1 MKIHCAVDI
10 EWTTSLRHQRRAWN
24 GRGWPLS
31 AVPLCQLPPWLSSGP
46 AALGWPSLSF
56 TGKPLGEASVHQP
69 SWRRRLRL
77 GRTVEGE
84 HFGKRPA
91 WVLPLSGS
99 LRRAV
104 KHLLSL
110 VPVSVSEISI
120 RWFSSTPRPL
130 QACQLSTPGE
140 WALGGIPRAVGG
152 VWGQLFCL
160 VCLHYLKC
168 ILKQSERIWLL
179 LLFSVSSW
187 LHLIY

>member
-99 LRRAV
+99 LRRAPSV
-104 KHLLSL
+104 ISSCLCQKSVSGGSPPHLDHCR
-110 VPVSVSEISI
+110 PVS
-120 RWFSSTPRPL
+120 
-130 QACQLSTPGE
+130 
-140 WALGGIPRAVGG
+140 WALLGSEPSEGSPGLWEGCEASYSV
-152 VWGQLFCL
+152 LFAF
-160 VCLHYLKC
+160 
-168 ILKQSERIWLL
+168 II
-179 LLFSVSSW
+179 
-187 LHLIY
+187 